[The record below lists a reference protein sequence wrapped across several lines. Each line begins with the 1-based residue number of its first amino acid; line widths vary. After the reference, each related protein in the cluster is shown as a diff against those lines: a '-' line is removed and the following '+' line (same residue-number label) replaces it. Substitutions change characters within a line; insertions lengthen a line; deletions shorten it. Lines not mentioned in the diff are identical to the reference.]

1 LKVIIAFE
9 TGIVPPNINYTSPRD
24 DIDALING
32 TIRVVHKPLHLKNG
46 YIGINSFGFGG
57 SNAHTLLKWNFKQKI
72 NNGAPTDDMPRLVIL
87 SGRTEESVKSF
98 LNDVSKYFENN
109 SMSLIIYFKM
119 FLIVGR

>member
-1 LKVIIAFE
+1 LVIIAFE

-24 DIDALING
+24 DIDALMNE
-32 TIRVVHKPLHLKNG
+32 TIRIVQEPMQLKNG

-57 SNAHTLLKWNFKQKI
+57 SNVHTLLKWNFKRKI

-87 SGRTEESVKSF
+87 SGRTKESVKLF

-109 SMSLIIYFKM
+109 FNVIFKS
-119 FLIVGR
+119 